1 MQTRSDC
8 RQFPPKQP
16 TSFDTY
22 NNDIAPIGEVVRTR
36 VEGEDRDGRG
46 GPIFDNLRDLPLAND
61 FPSSSPDPTTPNPNP
76 IQTTQP
82 IQIDPFNGGGDVD
95 LTNGIDGNAVENDI
109 DLTGT
114 TVPPPPPAPITR
126 VPTLFAGYED
136 VEYDPSVY
144 AYEYDYEGEDD
155 DGITIADEVPDLLGI
170 NGLNSGAPNFG
181 IPGTQPNEDE
191 DTPYSAHEE
200 DDSRRRGKEVNPTFV
215 PAEYVDDDD
224 DDVGGGGPAEFLEY
238 SELLSEG
245 QGVDG
250 DGDGKADEDVA
261 FISVPLKI
269 EELGG
274 VTRDTR
280 NSRPACH
287 SESASKSFA
296 SCSLI

>member
-1 MQTRSDC
+1 M
-8 RQFPPKQP
+8 
-16 TSFDTY
+16 
-22 NNDIAPIGEVVRTR
+22 RTR
-36 VEGEDRDGRG
+36 VEGESRDGRG

-61 FPSSSPDPTTPNPNP
+61 FPSSSPDPTTQNPNL

-82 IQIDPFNGGGDVD
+82 IQIDFFNGDGDID
-95 LTNGIDGNAVENDI
+95 LTNGIDGDSVERDI

-114 TVPPPPPAPITR
+114 TVPPPPPP
-126 VPTLFAGYED
+126 PPSLFAGYED

-144 AYEYDYEGEDD
+144 AYEYDYDDEED
-155 DGITIADEVPDLLGI
+155 GVTIADEVPDLLGI

-181 IPGTQPNEDE
+181 IPGTQPDEDE
-191 DTPYSAHEE
+191 DAPYSSHEQA
-200 DDSRRRGKEVNPTFV
+200 DPRKGKDIKPTFV
-215 PAEYVDDDD
+215 PAEYVDDGDTS
-224 DDVGGGGPAEFLEY
+224 GPGEFLEY

-245 QGVDG
+245 QGLDG

-280 NSRPACH
+280 NSIAACH
-287 SESASKSFA
+287 SQSLRVTAFNLNLSELTASSQ
-296 SCSLI
+296 